1 MAQKKGF
8 HLLLEIPLIYN
19 FSQWIFAHNKKTKNA
34 WRALMEDHEDK
45 IILDVGCGLGK
56 DSIYFKNSKKYIGI
70 DTSQFYI
77 NSAKLNYSKYGQFYC
92 LPIEKIEQLS
102 IKHIDIIILNGVFH
116 HLSDSVIC
124 EFLIKIKSKMSKK
137 STIFSI
143 DPFLT
148 NRKTLTN
155 LVVSLDRGNFV
166 RSKKGLIDIISNHM
180 FIASQQMIKQIAP
193 PYQRILLAIK
203 AR

>member
-1 MAQKKGF
+1 MSQKKGL

-19 FSQWIFAHNKKTKNA
+19 FVQWVFAHKRTNKA
-34 WRALMEDHEDK
+34 WCTLIKDHEDK
-45 IILDVGCGLGK
+45 IILDIGCGPGNT
-56 DSIYFKNSKKYIGI
+56 SISFKNSKKYIGI
-70 DTSQFYI
+70 DKSELCI
-77 NSAKLNYSKYGQFYC
+77 RSAKKNYSNYGEFYC
-92 LPIEKIEQLS
+92 LQIEEIEKLP
-102 IKHIDIIILNGVFH
+102 IKHIDIIILKGVFH
-116 HLSDSVIC
+116 HLPNSIIE

-137 STIFSI
+137 STIFSM

-180 FIASQQMIKQIAP
+180 CITSQQMIKQTAP

>member
-1 MAQKKGF
+1 MAQKKGL

-19 FSQWIFAHNKKTKNA
+19 LIQWVFAHKRTNKA
-34 WRALMEDHEDK
+34 WCTLLKDHEDK
-45 IILDVGCGLGK
+45 IIVDIGCGPGNT
-56 DSIYFKNSKKYIGI
+56 SIFFKNSKKYIGI
-70 DTSQFYI
+70 DMSEHCIRY
-77 NSAKLNYSKYGQFYC
+77 AKKNYSKYGEFYC
-92 LPIEKIEQLS
+92 LRIEEIEKLP
-102 IKHIDIIILNGVFH
+102 IKHIDIIILKGVFH
-116 HLSDSVIC
+116 HLPDSVIE

-137 STIFSI
+137 STIFSF
-143 DPFLT
+143 DCYLT
-148 NRKTLTN
+148 NKKTLTN

-180 FIASQQMIKQIAP
+180 CIASQQMIKQTIP